1 MSEVMFDLTGKV
13 ALITGGNSGIGL
25 GMANALAAAGADICI
40 WGRHEDKNHA
50 AEEKLRTHGHRVLA
64 LTCDVSDERCVEE
77 CFAKTVE
84 VLGRVDSC
92 FANAGVG
99 QLGTPFHKMSTAEWR
114 EIFGINMEGAFFT
127 FRSAI
132 NYMMEQQI
140 KGALVATSSLAS
152 KSGQPRGEHYAA
164 TKAGLM
170 AMVRSIAVEYARYGI
185 RANCIIPG
193 WIETGM
199 TAGIL
204 GLEIIQNS
212 VLKRIPL
219 RRWGVPADFGA
230 IAVYFAS
237 DASAYHTRDTVTID
251 GGYIRF

>member
-1 MSEVMFDLTGKV
+1 MFDLTGKV

-25 GMANALAAAGADICI
+25 GMAHALAAAGADVCI
-40 WGRHEDKNHA
+40 WGRSEEKNRE
-50 AEEKLRTHGHRVLA
+50 AEEELRRHGRRVLA
-64 LTCDVSDERCVEE
+64 LTCDVSDEGRVEE
-77 CFAKTVE
+77 CFARTV
-84 VLGRVDSC
+84 VTLGKVDSC

-99 QLGTPFHKMSTAEWR
+99 QRGTPFHTTTAAEWR
-114 EIFGINMEGAFFT
+114 EIVGINLEGAFFT

-132 NYMMEQQI
+132 NHMIDREI
-140 KGALVATSSLAS
+140 RGSLVATSSLAS
-152 KSGQPRGEHYAA
+152 VSGQPRGEHYAA
-164 TKAGLM
+164 TKAGLL

-199 TAGIL
+199 TKDIL
-204 GLEIIQNS
+204 DLEIIQKA
-212 VLKRIPL
+212 VLKRIPQ
-219 RRWGVPADFGA
+219 RRWGVPEDFGA

-237 DASAYHTRDTVTID
+237 DASAYHTGDTVTID